1 MIELCGPGLE
11 LLGSVVDVA
20 VRRPRL
26 LLLRQRLNS
35 VTCFRWGSRMSIPGL
50 KASVT
55 TLCALLLMGQALVA
69 QAGPDL
75 PDFTALVEQASPA
88 VVNISTRQKVPD
100 NLAANEGQLNVPDLE
115 GMPPMFREFFEH
127 NFPQVPRTP
136 GGGRQREAQSL
147 GSGFII
153 SADGYV
159 LTNNHVI
166 ADADEIIV
174 RLSDRSELEAKLI
187 GTDPR
192 SDVALLKVEGKGLPT
207 VKLGKSED
215 LKVGEW
221 VLAIGSPFGFDHSV
235 TAGIVSAKGR
245 SLPNESYVP
254 FIQTDVAINPGN
266 SGGPLFNLAGE
277 VVGINSQIFTR
288 SGGFMGLSF
297 AIPMSV
303 ALDVADQLKS
313 DGKVSR
319 GWLGV
324 VIQEVSKDLAE
335 SFGLDKPAG
344 ALVAQVLEGGPAAQ
358 GGLQVGDVILS
369 LDGQQ
374 IVMSADL
381 PHLVGTLKPG
391 SAAEL
396 DVVRD
401 GSRKKLKL
409 TIGALPEDD
418 EALAQAATGVER
430 SSNRLG
436 VKVVE
441 LTDEQKRGL
450 DLKGGVVISEVQ
462 DGPAALIGLRPGDV
476 ITHLNNEAID
486 SATTFAEVAQA
497 LPKNRSVSMRVLR
510 QGRASFITFKLA
522 D

>member
-1 MIELCGPGLE
+1 M
-11 LLGSVVDVA
+11 LGQVV
-20 VRRPRL
+20 
-26 LLLRQRLNS
+26 
-35 VTCFRWGSRMSIPGL
+35 T
-50 KASVT
+50 
-55 TLCALLLMGQALVA
+55 A
-69 QAGPDL
+69 QAEAL
-75 PDFTALVEQASPA
+75 PDFTTLVEQASPA
-88 VVNISTRQKVPD
+88 VVNISTKQKLPD
-100 NLAANEGQLNVPDLE
+100 RKYAAGQMPDLE
-115 GMPPMFREFFEH
+115 GLPPMFREFFER
-127 NFPQVPRTP
+127 NMPQAPRSP
-136 GGGRQREAQSL
+136 RGDRQREAQSL

-153 SADGYV
+153 SSDGYV
-159 LTNNHVI
+159 LTNNHVV

-174 RLSDRSELEAKLI
+174 RLSDRSELQAKLV

-192 SDVALLKVEGKGLPT
+192 TDVALLKVDGKNLPT
-207 VKLGKSED
+207 VKLGDSEK

-235 TAGIVSAKGR
+235 TKGIVSAKGR
-245 SLPNESYVP
+245 TLPNDTYVP

-266 SGGPLFNLAGE
+266 SGGPLFNMNGE

-297 AIPMSV
+297 AIPIDV
-303 ALDVADQLKS
+303 ALDVSNQLKK

-324 VIQEVSKDLAE
+324 VIQEVNKDLAE

-344 ALVAQVLEGGPAAQ
+344 ALVAQVLEDGPAAK

-369 LDGQQ
+369 MNGQP

-381 PHLVGTLKPG
+381 PHLVGSLKDG
-391 SAAEL
+391 AKAKLEIIRNGKRQNL
-396 DVVRD
+396 DVTV
-401 GSRKKLKL
+401 
-409 TIGALPEDD
+409 GALPDD
-418 EALAQAATGVER
+418 DAELADAASGGAER

-436 VKVVE
+436 VSVSD
-441 LTDEQKRGL
+441 LTAEQKKTL
-450 DLKGGVVISEVQ
+450 ELKGGVVIKEVQ

-476 ITHLNNEAID
+476 ISHLNNQAIA
-486 SATTFAEVAQA
+486 SAKEFTEIAKE

-522 D
+522 E